1 MKNCKNYKIVDN
13 LCQIQDWKTFKILT
27 TFATFNAI
35 MSFHFRKML
44 LLGTREHVAP
54 RGCFQSSS
62 FILYVDDWLFVKYLL
77 DI

>member
-1 MKNCKNYKIVDN
+1 MKNCKNCKIVDN

-44 LLGTREHVAP
+44 LLGTREHVPP
-54 RGCFQSSS
+54 RLADVFNRAV
-62 FILYVDDWLFVKYLL
+62 LYFMWMIGFLL
-77 DI
+77 NIC